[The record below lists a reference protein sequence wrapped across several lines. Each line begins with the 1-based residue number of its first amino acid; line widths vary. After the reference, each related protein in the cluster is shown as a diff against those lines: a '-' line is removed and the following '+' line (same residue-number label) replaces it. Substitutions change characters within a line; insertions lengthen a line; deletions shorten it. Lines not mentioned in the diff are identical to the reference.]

1 MKKDEN
7 MFYLNYVNRP
17 SYALLK
23 TDPKK
28 YQEEWKRYV
37 TAQTNYQVFR
47 ANMESDLKA
56 VAMMKASGM
65 LNGLPCQGCTLGG
78 GFGIFM

>member
-1 MKKDEN
+1 

-28 YQEEWKRYV
+28 YQEEWKRYI
-37 TAQTNYQVFR
+37 TAQTNYQVFK
-47 ANMESDLKA
+47 ANMESDRMA
-56 VAMMKASGM
+56 VNAMMMNEGLK
-65 LNGLPCQGCTLGG
+65 GLPCKGCTLGG